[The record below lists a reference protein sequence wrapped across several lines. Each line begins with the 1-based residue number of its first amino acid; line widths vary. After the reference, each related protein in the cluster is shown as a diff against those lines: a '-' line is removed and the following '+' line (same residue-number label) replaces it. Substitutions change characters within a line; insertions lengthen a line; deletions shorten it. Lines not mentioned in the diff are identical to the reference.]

1 MQDVSGSGEVVLEI
15 RDLAMSYPDKVL
27 FRQFNDT
34 IYKGE
39 KVGLIGGNGVGK
51 CTILKIIM
59 GQLEPT
65 AGQIQ
70 LGSRV
75 KVAYYDQEHRQLNP
89 KNKIIDEIVYQY
101 DITLNEARDLLA
113 QVLFFGED
121 VEKYI
126 GDLSGG
132 EKARVALLKIILDQ
146 PNLLIMDEPTNHL
159 DISAKEIVETFLDE
173 FPGTIF
179 YGFS

>member
-1 MQDVSGSGEVVLEI
+1 
-15 RDLAMSYPDKVL
+15 
-27 FRQFNDT
+27 
-34 IYKGE
+34 
-39 KVGLIGGNGVGK
+39 
-51 CTILKIIM
+51 M

-179 YGFS
+179 MVSHDRYLLDAICTRTIVLEQQQFTSYLGNYSYYRQKKAGTGTTLHGKNRKN